1 MGGVVLTSGSEVS
14 SGAVH
19 DQTGVVQFDY
29 LLHLRGGGAEKKR
42 EKERGGIP
50 VSIEDGTRMII

>member
-19 DQTGVVQFDY
+19 DQTGVVQFGY
-29 LLHLRGGGAEKKR
+29 LLHLGLGGAGVE
-42 EKERGGIP
+42 EERG
-50 VSIEDGTRMII
+50 EYR